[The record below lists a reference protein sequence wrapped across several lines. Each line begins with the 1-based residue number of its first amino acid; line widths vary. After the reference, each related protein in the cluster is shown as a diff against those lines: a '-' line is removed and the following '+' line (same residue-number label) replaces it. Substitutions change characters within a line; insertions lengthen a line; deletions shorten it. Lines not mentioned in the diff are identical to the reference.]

1 MQEVKMHVPKV
12 FISYSHSDKLWAR
25 KFAETIASNGVEVWF
40 DEFNIKPGEP
50 LVESLE
56 KGLRESDAVVLL
68 LNAENINRPN
78 LFFEIGAALGMNKAI
93 IPVVPEGFE
102 YHRLPLPLQRIK
114 FLVRNS
120 PEETARELAMAVAVL
135 DGEAA

>member
-1 MQEVKMHVPKV
+1 MNVRKV
-12 FISYSHSDKLWAR
+12 FISYSHSDKEWAR
-25 KFAETIASNGVEVWF
+25 KFAQTIATSGIEVWF

-68 LNAENINRPN
+68 LNAENMRRPN
-78 LFFEIGAALGMNKAI
+78 IFFEIGAALGMNKAI
-93 IPVVPEGFE
+93 IPVVPAGFE
-102 YHRLPLPLQRIK
+102 YHKLPLPLQRIK
-114 FLVRNS
+114 FLIRNS
-120 PEETARELAMAVAVL
+120 PEETARELTSAVAVL

>member
-1 MQEVKMHVPKV
+1 MSVPKI
-12 FISYSHSDKLWAR
+12 FISYSHSDKEWVR
-25 KFAETIASNGVEVWF
+25 KFVETITRSGVEVWF

-68 LNAENINRPN
+68 LTAESINRPN
-78 LFFEIGAALGMNKAI
+78 LFFEIGAALGMKKPI
-93 IPVVPEGFE
+93 IPVIPEGFD
-102 YHRLPLPLQRIK
+102 YYKMPLPLQRIK

-120 PEETARELAMAVAVL
+120 PEETARELANAVALL